1 LKTRAFR
8 TYDQVLEGNTV
19 REKVLMGAKIRAL
32 RRRQG
37 MSQVKLAETLGIS
50 ASYLNLIEHDRRPLS
65 AALLIEL
72 ARAFRLDLKAFSGES
87 EASLAADLLELFG
100 DPVFEG
106 HDLTAGDVR
115 ELAVH
120 SPAAAAAVVSLYRS
134 YQSARE
140 SADALA
146 LRLSETDEI
155 AGLDRSRLPNEEVGD
170 LIQGHGNHF
179 PELEEGAEMLWRAA
193 GLSLSRLYEGLVHH
207 LEEFEGIEVRVA
219 TVREMAGAVRRYDP
233 ERRLLTLS
241 ETLRRGSR
249 NFQLAH
255 QLGLLTQGPAFDRIV
270 RDTRLTGDA
279 SRAVARVALANYFAG
294 AVLMPYSD
302 FQEAARAERYDI
314 EVLGHRFRTSFEQVC
329 HRLTTLH
336 RSGRE
341 GIPFHFVRIDVAG
354 NISKRFSAS
363 GLRFARFSGAC
374 PRWNVFAAFL
384 TPGMIR
390 TQLAQMPDGTTYFWI
405 ARTLRK
411 EGGGYHS
418 PDTVFAVGLG
428 CEVRHARELVYAE
441 GVDLDNREAAVPV
454 GVTCRLCERMDCEQ
468 RAFPPLQHPLSL
480 DENVRGLSFY
490 APVVKR

>member
-1 LKTRAFR
+1 
-8 TYDQVLEGNTV
+8 V
-19 REKVLMGAKIRAL
+19 REAALMGAKIRAL

-37 MSQVKLAETLGIS
+37 LSQVKLAETLGIS
-50 ASYLNLIEHDRRPLS
+50 PSYLNLIEHDRRPLS
-65 AALLIEL
+65 AALLIKL
-72 ARAFRLDLKAFSGES
+72 AQALRLDLQTFSGEKD
-87 EASLAADLLELFG
+87 AHVAADLLELFG

-106 HDLTAGDVR
+106 HDLTAADVR

-120 SPAAAAAVVSLYRS
+120 SPAAAAAVVSLYRA
-134 YQSARE
+134 YRGARE

-146 LRLSETDEI
+146 LRLSESDEI
-155 AGLDRSRLPNEEVGD
+155 VGLDRSRLPNEEVGD
-170 LIQGHGNHF
+170 LIQLHGNYF
-179 PELEEGAEMLWRAA
+179 SELEEGAEMLWRGA
-193 GLSLSRLYEGLVHH
+193 GLHLSRLYEGLVHH
-207 LEEFEGIEVRVA
+207 LEEFEGVEVRVA
-219 TVREMAGAVRRYDP
+219 TVREMAGALRRYDP
-233 ERRLLTLS
+233 ARRVLTLS
-241 ETLRRGSR
+241 EALRRGSR

-255 QLGLLTQGPAFDRIV
+255 QLGLLTQGAAFDRIIH
-270 RDTRLTGDA
+270 DARLSSDA

-294 AVLMPYSD
+294 AVLMPYHE
-302 FQEAARAERYDI
+302 FREAARGERYDI

-329 HRLTTLH
+329 HRLTTL
-336 RSGRE
+336 RRPRAE
-341 GIPFHFVRIDVAG
+341 GVPFHFVRIDVAG

-390 TQLAQMPDGTTYFWI
+390 TQLSQMPDGTTYFWI

-468 RAFPPLQHPLSL
+468 RAFPPLQHPLAL
-480 DENVRGLSFY
+480 DENVRGVSFY
-490 APVVKR
+490 SPAVSR